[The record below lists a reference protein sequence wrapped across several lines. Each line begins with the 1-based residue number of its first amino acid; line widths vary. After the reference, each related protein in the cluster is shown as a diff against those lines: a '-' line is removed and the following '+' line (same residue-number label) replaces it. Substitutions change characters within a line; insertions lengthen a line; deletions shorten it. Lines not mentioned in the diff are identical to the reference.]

1 MQTIITH
8 FYCIVIWK
16 VRGFVTQ
23 KMAHCFPSEVE
34 LVSSFI
40 IIFFFTR
47 FLDLKIIHK
56 MPKQ

>member
-34 LVSSFI
+34 YGIELYYYY
-40 IIFFFTR
+40 FFNQISR
-47 FLDLKIIHK
+47 FKNYS
-56 MPKQ
+56 

>member
-23 KMAHCFPSEVE
+23 KMAHSFPSEVE
-34 LVSSFI
+34 YGIELYYY
-40 IIFFFTR
+40 FFLTR

>member
-34 LVSSFI
+34 YGIELYYY
-40 IIFFFTR
+40 FFFNQISR
-47 FLDLKIIHK
+47 FKNYS
-56 MPKQ
+56 

>member
-34 LVSSFI
+34 LV
-40 IIFFFTR
+40 
-47 FLDLKIIHK
+47 
-56 MPKQ
+56 